1 MKKFGIVLTPLL
13 LLVLTIGAIGC
24 ATHEETA
31 TLAPTPGDGTKMPE
45 VVIPLTVPGFSLVEK
60 SDRVIPVFDG
70 QEYSAYSFFEPKASS
85 KFSDKVENLLV
96 QVYLFQDDASAEA
109 AFDAL
114 AEGGTSSTEIQV
126 NGTRAILTYDEDF
139 GETAAIQQQGRLVIL
154 SDSMPPFEA
163 TIFDEQ
169 ILKDAAIEGLKAIR
183 F

>member
-1 MKKFGIVLTPLL
+1 MKKLAIVLCA
-13 LLVLTIGAIGC
+13 LLVLIVGGIGC
-24 ATHEETA
+24 GAEEETA
-31 TLAPTPGDGTKMPE
+31 TPAPTPNDGTKMPE
-45 VVIPLTVPGFSLVEK
+45 DVIPLTVPGFSFVEK
-60 SDRVIPVFDG
+60 SDHMSPIFEG
-70 QEYSAYSFFEPKASS
+70 EEYSVYSLFLPKASS

-126 NGTRAILTYDEDF
+126 IGARAILTYNEYF

-154 SDSMPPFEA
+154 SDSMPPFEV

-169 ILKDAAIEGLKAIR
+169 ILKGAAIEGLKAIR
-183 F
+183 P